1 MKFAAE
7 QIVVSLLSCRW
18 FLHSLDGDLSR
29 TTRKSR
35 SQSLSNSFRNLFRR
49 TRRPGAGGD
58 VSRESSVSRGG
69 GGVGTSTLRNDS
81 ATPSPQLS
89 TSSWGQDLRHRTPD
103 YTPRSYQSYA
113 AGGLGGGTPV
123 LPARPSPSPLYQH

>member
-1 MKFAAE
+1 M
-7 QIVVSLLSCRW
+7 LSCQW
-18 FLHSLDGDLSR
+18 FVHSLDGDLSR

-35 SQSLSNSFRNLFRR
+35 SQSLSASFRNLFRR
-49 TRRPGAGGD
+49 ARRPGGSGAGGD

-69 GGVGTSTLRNDS
+69 GAVGTSTLRDNS

-89 TSSWGQDLRHRTPD
+89 TSSWGQDLRLRTPD

-113 AGGLGGGTPV
+113 AGGLCGGTPV
-123 LPARPSPSPLYQH
+123 LQTRPSPSSLYQH